1 MRANLWGGHGPYPVD
16 VGWLG
21 PLPTGVPLGG
31 ASFSGA
37 LRLRGPRCGRFAVG
51 LKLPPMQGGQL
62 GLELG
67 VLSFQ
72 FLHVLPHLLQQLIEL
87 VAGLP
92 VLQVLIVRALVLG
105 KDKFSG

>member
-1 MRANLWGGHGPYPVD
+1 
-16 VGWLG
+16 
-21 PLPTGVPLGG
+21 
-31 ASFSGA
+31 
-37 LRLRGPRCGRFAVG
+37 
-51 LKLPPMQGGQL
+51 MQGGQL